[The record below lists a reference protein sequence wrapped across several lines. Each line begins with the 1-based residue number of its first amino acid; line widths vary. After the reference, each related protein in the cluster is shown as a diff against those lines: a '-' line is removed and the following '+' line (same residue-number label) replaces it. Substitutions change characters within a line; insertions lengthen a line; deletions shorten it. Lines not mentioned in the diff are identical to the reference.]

1 VEAEG
6 QQQDHGAGETLAALA
21 PVDATLRVLREAGFS
36 PRDALTAFRALSG
49 FAYGYAL
56 AELRG
61 LAMESAAAGRGP
73 TPETLRAETERFPHL
88 AEVIPHA
95 GETDRDARFEAALE
109 IIMAGLTSTHR
120 PCR

>member
-21 PVDATLRVLREAGFS
+21 PVDATLGVLREAGFS

-73 TPETLRAETERFPHL
+73 TP
-88 AEVIPHA
+88 
-95 GETDRDARFEAALE
+95 
-109 IIMAGLTSTHR
+109 STHR